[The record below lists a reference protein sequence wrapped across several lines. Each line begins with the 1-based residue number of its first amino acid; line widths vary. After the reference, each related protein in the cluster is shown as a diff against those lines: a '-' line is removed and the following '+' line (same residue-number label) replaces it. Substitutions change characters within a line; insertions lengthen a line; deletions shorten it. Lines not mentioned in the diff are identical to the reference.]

1 MRRFTR
7 PNIFK
12 QTCLYPVGYMDEN
25 DMKRFLLKSGGES
38 EVYYLGPDYIGYLPV
53 EQAVEMSIADI
64 CIIYCGNG
72 IGYYQGEQEYGPPPR
87 YKLLA
92 TK

>member
-1 MRRFTR
+1 M
-7 PNIFK
+7 
-12 QTCLYPVGYMDEN
+12 GM
-25 DMKRFLLKSGGES
+25 
-38 EVYYLGPDYIGYLPV
+38 DYIGYLPV
-53 EQAVEMSIADI
+53 ERAVEMSIADI